1 VLPGLGIDGLVRKPI
16 WTDGPGSPIDGLALL
31 DAIDVAVVAMNTEM
45 VITYCNPAVTLL
57 LGWTSDH
64 PVERRLSELL
74 TTADPKLA
82 AARLAVFTHAET
94 WSGLVSVE
102 RADGFVL
109 GLRFTFSPVRNGYG
123 EIVGGVAIISEVA
136 KDPTGDE
143 AQSALAPIRVM
154 PPRQGSTQIVPITV
168 LLATDSLLV
177 GQGLNA
183 LFSNIPAIT
192 VVGLARDQAEL
203 VRLCT
208 DLVPQAVIIS
218 IRSPSVASENMV
230 VAARQ
235 LRTDF
240 PDLGLVLISDCG
252 NGFALELLRDGASRI
267 AYLLSDQ
274 LPTIET
280 VVDAVH
286 EVTGGQSV
294 LDPSIVDFLM
304 NHRNDNG
311 VDDLT
316 NRETDVLELIAEGCS
331 NREIADR
338 LHISVKTIEKCVT
351 SIFRNLAVVDLSRVD
366 RRVAATLSFQRAR
379 TSGLEKELRRI
390 RKGRSPLV
398 VTPRRGDALNAMQGH
413 TTLGA

>member
-1 VLPGLGIDGLVRKPI
+1 MSKPI
-16 WTDGPGSPIDGLALL
+16 STDGPGFPVDGFALL
-31 DAIDVAVVAMNTEM
+31 DAVDVAVVAINTDM
-45 VITYCNPAVTLL
+45 VVTYCNPAVTLL

-64 PVERRLSELL
+64 PVERQLSELL
-74 TTADPKLA
+74 TTADSELA

-94 WSGLVSVE
+94 WSGPVSVQ
-102 RADGFVL
+102 RTDGIVL
-109 GLRFTFSPVRNGYG
+109 RLRFTFDPVRDGYG
-123 EIVGGVAIISEVA
+123 KIVGGVAIISEIA
-136 KDPTGDE
+136 DNTTGDE
-143 AQSALAPIRVM
+143 AQTPLAPIRVLS
-154 PPRQGSTQIVPITV
+154 PRQGSTQIVPITV

-177 GQGLNA
+177 GQGLDA
-183 LFSNIPAIT
+183 LFSRIPDIT
-192 VVGLARDQAEL
+192 VMGLARDQPEL
-203 VRLCT
+203 VRMCT
-208 DLVPQAVIIS
+208 ELEPQAVIIS

-235 LRTDF
+235 LRADF

-304 NHRNDNG
+304 NHRNNSG

-316 NRETDVLELIAEGCS
+316 NRETDVLELLAEGCS

-338 LHISVKTIEKCVT
+338 LHISVKSIEKSVT

-366 RRVAATLSFQRAR
+366 RRVAATLSYQRAR

-398 VTPRRGDALNAMQGH
+398 VTPRRGDAIGSMQGR